1 MKVPLLDLVAQYE
14 LIQSEILAEVASVF
28 KRQQF
33 VLGPEV
39 SQLEEQVAR
48 ICEVSHGVGVA
59 SGSDALLLALMAL
72 NIGPGDEI
80 VTSSYTFFATAGSI
94 ARLHAKPVFVDIDP
108 NTYNLDPNWV
118 EKAIT
123 KRTKAI
129 LPVHLFGQCAEM
141 DAILQIARKHELAV
155 IEDAAQAIGATY
167 KGKKAGS
174 MGILGCLSFFPS
186 KNLGG
191 AGDGGMVLTRD
202 PDLAEK
208 IRILRVHGSKPKYVH
223 KTIGINSRLDTLQ
236 AAVLQVKLRYLSEW
250 SEKRRQNAAYYDQ
263 RFNGLSKIS
272 CPSIPSHNVSI
283 FNQYVIRVPERDRLI
298 EQLRKN
304 EIGSEI
310 YYPIP
315 LHLQECFQ
323 YLGYKK
329 GDLPE
334 AERAANET
342 VALPIY
348 PELTL
353 PQRDHVAATVLS
365 FLVGK

>member
-14 LIQSEILAEVASVF
+14 SIREETLQAVESVF
-28 KRQQF
+28 RRQQF

-39 SQLEEQVAR
+39 GELEKQVAR
-48 ICEVSHGVGVA
+48 ISNVAHGVGVA

-72 NIGPGDEI
+72 DVGPGDEI
-80 VTSSYTFFATAGSI
+80 ITSPYTFFATAGSI

-108 NTYNLDPNWV
+108 KTYNIDPALI

-123 KRTKAI
+123 KRSKVI

-141 DAILQIARKHELAV
+141 DRILEIGQKHQLAV

-167 KGKKAGS
+167 KGRAAGS
-174 MGILGCLSFFPS
+174 MGLLGCLSFFPS

-191 AGDGGMVLTRD
+191 AGDGGMVLTSNAE
-202 PDLAEK
+202 LAEK
-208 IRILRVHGSKPKYVH
+208 IRVLRVHGSKPKYVH
-223 KTIGINSRLDTLQ
+223 KLLGLNSRLDTLQ
-236 AAVLQVKLRYLSEW
+236 AAVLLVKLRYLSSW
-250 SEKRRQNAAYYDQ
+250 SERRRQNALYYSQ
-263 RFNGLSKIS
+263 RFAGSSKVTPPTIL
-272 CPSIPSHNVSI
+272 PHNQSI
-283 FNQYVIRVPERDRLI
+283 FNQYVIRVSERDKLI
-298 EQLRKN
+298 EHLKKN

-329 GDLPE
+329 GDFPE
-334 AERAANET
+334 AERAANDT
-342 VALPIY
+342 LALPTY
-348 PELTL
+348 PELTEA
-353 PQRDHVAATVLS
+353 QREHVAETVLS
-365 FLVGK
+365 FLGK